1 MNTGLTMLHIQANE
15 ASTSIAA
22 RVGDFIERKTR
33 ELLEASRSGD
43 FLLSDEPEFAGLPPA
58 QLSQARDDYERTNG
72 GYPRGW
78 IPVYEVEGV
87 DLSFRPV

>member
-1 MNTGLTMLHIQANE
+1 MLHLQANE

-22 RVGDFIERKTR
+22 KVGDFIERKTR
-33 ELLEASRSGD
+33 ELLATPRSGD
-43 FLLSDEPEFAGLPPA
+43 FLLSDEPEFAGLPQA
-58 QLSQARDDYERTNG
+58 QVRQARDDYERTHG